1 MLHAYPVFLIH
12 PATALAAW
20 LGAALLFQRLEGA
33 ALAAGCGLVFGLA
46 LAVQPRR
53 FLALLMRSRWLLLAL
68 LIAYAFLVPGHESA
82 GWMAGGAQAARLA
95 ALLALLALVL
105 GGYSWEALLAG
116 LYVLLMPL
124 SWVGAKADRVA
135 VRLWL
140 TLHYAEG
147 TGEAGRRPFAEL
159 ARLPAGSD
167 APPGPGRVVLPAQR
181 FSWRDACLLAT
192 LAAASAWLAA

>member
-1 MLHAYPVFLIH
+1 MFLVH

-20 LGAALLFQRLEGA
+20 LGAALLLQHLEGA
-33 ALAAGCGLVFGLA
+33 PLAAGCGLAFGLA

-68 LIAYAFLVPGHESA
+68 LVAYAFLAPGHEPG
-82 GWMAGGAQAARLA
+82 GWMAGGEQAARLA

-105 GGYSWEALLAG
+105 GGYSREALLAG

-124 SWVGAKADRVA
+124 SWMGARVERLA

-147 TGEAGRRPFAEL
+147 AGEAGRRPFAEL
-159 ARLPAGSD
+159 ARLPAGSHVP
-167 APPGPGRVVLPAQR
+167 AGPASVVLPAQR
-181 FSWRDACLLAT
+181 FSWRDACVLAA
-192 LAAASAWLAA
+192 LAAAFGWLAG

>member
-1 MLHAYPVFLIH
+1 VFLVH

-20 LGAALLFQRLEGA
+20 LGAALLLQHLEGA
-33 ALAAGCGLVFGLA
+33 PLAAGCGLAFGLA

-68 LIAYAFLVPGHESA
+68 LVAYAFLAPGHEPA
-82 GWMAGGAQAARLA
+82 GWMAGGQQAARLA

-105 GGYSWEALLAG
+105 GGYSREALLAG

-124 SWVGAKADRVA
+124 SWMGARAERFA

-147 TGEAGRRPFAEL
+147 TEEAGRRLFAEL
-159 ARLPAGSD
+159 FRLPTESHFPAGPAS
-167 APPGPGRVVLPAQR
+167 VVLPAQR
-181 FSWRDACLLAT
+181 FSWRDACVLAA
-192 LAAASAWLAA
+192 LAAAFGWFAG